1 MATNGLIS
9 ITLKHNYHW
18 EYVMGTAFDIKM
30 SNVTFYWVHIDSILL
45 NEIRCYDMDS
55 KKQIQK
61 NIKLNKCKQW
71 GWKPLFFMKSHGTIF
86 KTKIDYF
93 WKQKKPDLSLYI
105 LKKCEF
111 IIIAGL
117 YPVSIRIKQKLEPL
131 CLRSK
136 PDDLA
141 IDRAINHLG
150 DIFH

>member
-1 MATNGLIS
+1 MWWAQHLTSKCQMLHFTEYILIQYYWMRSDVMTWIAKNKYKKISNSTNVNNGDE
-9 ITLKHNYHW
+9 N
-18 EYVMGTAFDIKM
+18 
-30 SNVTFYWVHIDSILL
+30 
-45 NEIRCYDMDS
+45 
-55 KKQIQK
+55 
-61 NIKLNKCKQW
+61 
-71 GWKPLFFMKSHGTIF
+71 LFFMKSHRTIF